1 MRALHSRLAL
11 DRLALASVTAA
22 LAVIAT
28 LVVPTAAAAQDQVI
42 GLLTLPGLYG
52 NGPCQPASGDQVRL
66 YSSPS
71 DTRVIGTIRLDHP
84 STPHP
89 QGGCEEPSVGV
100 HRADRPNEAEGQ
112 ALPTREYGY
121 EMPAAIVLDRR
132 ERWYRIRL
140 ADGAAWV
147 RDPSHSEFLPL
158 TRLLTGS
165 LTYLTEEWDGRM
177 ATAAGAPL
185 RGTPRADL
193 SERPVRVVDTRR
205 VGAEVWLAIELFDAS
220 PCESGSEPRIIGRGW
235 VPEHAPSGEPLVWFY
250 SRGC

>member
-1 MRALHSRLAL
+1 MTAV
-11 DRLALASVTAA
+11 SVVTAVAA
-22 LAVIAT
+22 LAVPR
-28 LVVPTAAAAQDQVI
+28 VAAAQDQVI

-52 NGPCQPASGDQVRL
+52 NGPCGPASGDQVRL
-66 YSSPS
+66 YASPS
-71 DTRVIGTIRLDHP
+71 DNRVIGTIRLDRP
-84 STPHP
+84 SIPHP
-89 QGGCEEPSVGV
+89 QGGCEEPVVSV
-100 HRADRPNEAEGQ
+100 HRADRPAAAEGQ
-112 ALPTREYGY
+112 PLPTREYGY
-121 EMPAAIVLDRR
+121 EMPAAIVLDHR

-165 LTYLTEEWDGRM
+165 LTYLTEEWDGRL

-193 SERPVRVVDTRR
+193 SERPVRVIETKR
-205 VGAEVWLAIELFDAS
+205 VGAEVWLSLELFDAS
-220 PCESGSEPRIIGRGW
+220 PCESGSEPRVIGRGW
-235 VPEHAPSGEPLVWFY
+235 VPEHAPSGEPTVWFY